1 MAKSAKKITALGLG
15 PDAFQ
20 ETRIRPAQKDEHAH
34 THVDEYVQT
43 HEDVHTDTHTHKP
56 VYEHTHTHIDEHSQ
70 THEDVH
76 TGTHTQDSVQEAAPV
91 QKPKKREQKPA
102 EPTTPER
109 VSMML
114 HEPVAK
120 MKKERR
126 VQWLTYDSLIQRI
139 DAYAQERG
147 VSRADVLEAGMDKF
161 LSDLGR

>member
-20 ETRIRPAQKDEHAH
+20 ETRIRPAQKDEHTH
-34 THVDEYVQT
+34 THADEHVQT
-43 HEDVHTDTHTHKP
+43 HEDIHVDAHTHEP
-56 VYEHTHTHIDEHSQ
+56 VHEHTHDY
-70 THEDVH
+70 
-76 TGTHTQDSVQEAAPV
+76 THTQELVQEIVPV
-91 QKPKKREQKPA
+91 QKPRKREQKPA
-102 EPTTPER
+102 EAPMPER